1 VRLFAVW
8 SIAMNKAPLKA
19 QHWLIFAIVA
29 ALFFAWGAWLMR
41 STEVRP
47 VDNLQQWRDVLLQP
61 LAEDELVLRDLQAL
75 TSGELWLEPR
85 LDGARLAY
93 RATLEGE
100 EGEWSLQAEVALS
113 KNQRDSLMA
122 TQGLK
127 AGDAELA
134 LDQSLA
140 AQMATFSIASLNL
153 YAPQALASE
162 RLAASLGQ
170 SRLTLE
176 LAEGQAWVYPQWG
189 LTVHLRG
196 DDVALLHAVPRKAF
210 RATR

>member
-1 VRLFAVW
+1 
-8 SIAMNKAPLKA
+8 MNKAPLKA

-41 STEVRP
+41 SSEVQP
-47 VDNLQQWRDVLLQP
+47 VANLQQWRAALLQP
-61 LAEDELVLRDLQAL
+61 LAEDGLTLRDVQAL
-75 TSGELWLEPR
+75 VPGELWLEPR
-85 LDGARLAY
+85 LDGARLSY

-100 EGEWSLQAEVALS
+100 EGEWPLQAELALS
-113 KNQRDSLMA
+113 KNQRDSLLA
-122 TQGLK
+122 AQGLK

-140 AQMATFSIASLNL
+140 EQMAGFAIANLSLQ
-153 YAPQALASE
+153 APDALASE

-170 SRLTLE
+170 PRLTLE
-176 LAEGQAWVYPQWG
+176 LADGQAWVYPQWG

>member
-1 VRLFAVW
+1 
-8 SIAMNKAPLKA
+8 MNKAPLKA

-61 LAEDELVLRDLQAL
+61 LAEDELLLRDLQAL

-122 TQGLK
+122 AQGLK
-127 AGDAELA
+127 AGDAEWA
-134 LDQSLA
+134 LDESLA
-140 AQMATFSIASLNL
+140 AQMATFAIASLNL

-170 SRLTLE
+170 PRLTLE
-176 LAEGQAWVYPQWG
+176 LADGQAWVYPQWG

-196 DDVALLHAVPRKAF
+196 DDVALLHAVPREAF